1 MKIDM
6 KKLYSLILAVVAVVA
21 IVASCKKDDF
31 KDKYVD
37 PSKTTAVSCDKL
49 MTGTFMFGRDYTF
62 NAYWRMYTWDNYF
75 GKLCQ
80 NIGTGTDSGS
90 MYFINDGYAT
100 DRWNNFYKVLRNYR
114 IMQET
119 YGKETEAE
127 QTRDRIFL
135 ALTEVFIYDHLSQL
149 VDIFGPVP
157 FTNACYLPITGNMA
171 GSYASYDSDVE
182 LYKMMLTNLDALYT
196 EIGTL
201 ATNLVPEAASALPK
215 QDFINGGDLEKWQS
229 YANALLLRLG
239 VHVAAQGSLTAEG
252 KAAVAKA
259 AGRKLPTDWE
269 SSIKV
274 ISDFDGFN
282 YWENFR
288 DSWKDINATAS
299 QGVID
304 AFRVSGADDPR
315 LAVVYIP
322 NEAGEYY
329 GEGYHETSKEQSD
342 HNTYDG
348 YANRYYAALNRATFT
363 YNNLFVSPVFS
374 AAEAYFLLAEA
385 YSQGYASGSA
395 EDAFKK
401 AIAASIEQY
410 YAENVNSS
418 QEKGGPGSG
427 NEYFKK
433 FTADD
438 VPSSADALAF
448 AGNVWAAYGNKL
460 EGIMTQKWAHF
471 GITQPTQAWTD
482 IRRTGYPALTYPTD
496 TGSGVKV
503 ANIVNR
509 VKYPNIEAT
518 NNTANYEANK
528 SNVGGDD
535 ANFTLFW
542 AKSLK

>member
-1 MKIDM
+1 MRIDM

-21 IVASCKKDDF
+21 ISSCSKDDF

-37 PSKTTAVSCDKL
+37 PSKTTSVSCDKL
-49 MTGTFMFGRDYTF
+49 MTGAFMFGRDYTF

-80 NIGTGTDSGS
+80 NIGTGTNSGS

-114 IMQET
+114 IMQDT
-119 YGKETEAE
+119 YNKETEAE

-157 FTNACYLPITGNMA
+157 FSEACYLPLNGSMA
-171 GSYASYDSDVE
+171 ASYAAYDSDVD
-182 LYKMMLTNLDALYT
+182 LYRMMLTNLDALYT

-201 ATNLVPEAASALPK
+201 ANNLTPEASSALPK
-215 QDFINGGDLEKWQS
+215 QDFICGGDLEMWQS

-239 VHVAAQGSLTAEG
+239 VHVSAQGSLTSEG

-269 SSIKV
+269 TSIKV
-274 ISDFDGFN
+274 ESDFDGFN

-288 DSWKDINATAS
+288 DGWKDINATAS

-329 GEGYHETSKEQSD
+329 GEGYHETAETQSKN
-342 HNTYDG
+342 NTYDG
-348 YANRYYAALNRATFT
+348 YAERYYAALNRATFT
-363 YNNLFVSPVFS
+363 FNNLFVSPIFS
-374 AAEAYFLLAEA
+374 AAEAWFLLAEA
-385 YSQGYASGSA
+385 YQQGYASGNA
-395 EDAFKK
+395 ETAFKNG
-401 AIAASIEQY
+401 IAASIEQY

-433 FTADD
+433 FTASD
-438 VPSSADALAF
+438 VPSEADALAF
-448 AGNVWAAYGNKL
+448 AGNVWNAYTNKL

-535 ANFTLFW
+535 ANYTLFW